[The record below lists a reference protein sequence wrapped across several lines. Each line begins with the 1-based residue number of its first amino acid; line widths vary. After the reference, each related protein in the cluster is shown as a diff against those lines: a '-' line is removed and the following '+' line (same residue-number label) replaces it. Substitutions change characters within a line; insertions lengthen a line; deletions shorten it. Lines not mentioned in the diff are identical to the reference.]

1 NTLFTGVFA
10 TSIGHYVKYG
20 DTRKRLIGLHG
31 LLVGCGEILGGGL
44 FGFITKPKTASQK
57 ALMILVGCI
66 LHMIYFY
73 SVFVNF
79 PFDSAQNESTE
90 KPFFDFSATTSQAI
104 TFIGSFI
111 VGLGDSSMNTQLMNI
126 LASRYKQTTASA
138 FAIFKLVQ
146 SLMAAVAFFYA
157 GALQIQWQILIVMI
171 FLFFST
177 LAFFAVLFDEE
188 NTEGTAPLVTNIST
202 EEDDDDTGNRN
213 YSSLVES

>member
-1 NTLFTGVFA
+1 
-10 TSIGHYVKYG
+10 
-20 DTRKRLIGLHG
+20 
-31 LLVGCGEILGGGL
+31 GGL

-79 PFDSAQNESTE
+79 PFDSAQKESTE
-90 KPFFDFSATTSQAI
+90 KPFFDFSATTSQVI

-157 GALQIQWQILIVMI
+157 GALQIQWQILIVVI

-188 NTEGTAPLVTNIST
+188 NTEVTAPLVTNMTT
-202 EEDDDDTGNRN
+202 EEDDDNTNYQN
-213 YSSLVES
+213 YSSPVTS